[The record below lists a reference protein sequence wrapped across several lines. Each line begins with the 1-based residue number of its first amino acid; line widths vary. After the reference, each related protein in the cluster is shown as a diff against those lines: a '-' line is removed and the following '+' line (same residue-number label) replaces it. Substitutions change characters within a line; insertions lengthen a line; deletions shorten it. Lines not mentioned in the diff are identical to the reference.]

1 MHNEVVKA
9 FSKANIVE
17 FPEAGHASYAEF
29 PELLIKRLKNS
40 RKEFDDKSVNL
51 KQ

>member
-1 MHNEVVKA
+1 MHNDVVKA
-9 FSKANIVE
+9 FPKANIVE

-29 PELLIKRLKNS
+29 PELLIKRLKIQGL
-40 RKEFDDKSVNL
+40 DDKSVNL